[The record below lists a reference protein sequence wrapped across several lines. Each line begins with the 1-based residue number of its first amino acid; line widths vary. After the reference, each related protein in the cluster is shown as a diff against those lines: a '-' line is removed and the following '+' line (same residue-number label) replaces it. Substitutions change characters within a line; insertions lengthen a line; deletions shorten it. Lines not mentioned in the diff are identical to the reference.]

1 MHASAGQNGRDG
13 KQVQESTRG
22 NKAHSGLWQ
31 PSLTSCDQSH
41 EGVRLARNRT
51 DNFLVDFEIKASGE
65 KVGLIAATNSSN
77 SENCPNAEVG
87 IDVTDKTLEAA
98 IKSVRY

>member
-1 MHASAGQNGRDG
+1 
-13 KQVQESTRG
+13 
-22 NKAHSGLWQ
+22 
-31 PSLTSCDQSH
+31 
-41 EGVRLARNRT
+41 
-51 DNFLVDFEIKASGE
+51 LVDFEIKASGE